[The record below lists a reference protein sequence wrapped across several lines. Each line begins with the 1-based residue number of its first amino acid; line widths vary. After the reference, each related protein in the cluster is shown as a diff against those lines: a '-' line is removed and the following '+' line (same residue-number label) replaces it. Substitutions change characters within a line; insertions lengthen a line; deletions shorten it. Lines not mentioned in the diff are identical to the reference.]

1 MELRAD
7 VRWSKPNVGEGPIL
21 LQKSK
26 IERRRKSRESRFLD
40 VSTAARLCRPD
51 TKVRGRFCVKRCGP
65 TCPRVRN
72 APAALKNFVRQP
84 KDFFN
89 TIDPER
95 TLIAEERPRQRGS
108 EYGLR
113 AGDSELNR
121 CHLRRAKV
129 GSRQLPGPIALRKG
143 DGENARPL
151 LCRTTRKRSFQLRP
165 PSHSGPS
172 SNDSFNQPAVSSTP
186 VTSSG
191 TLP

>member
-1 MELRAD
+1 IVLESELAVPPLSPNGLLRAD
-7 VRWSKPNVGEGPIL
+7 RCQRTAERRPAKALSRIAQLDQRPALPDQCLHSAEADVRPP
-21 LQKSK
+21 
-26 IERRRKSRESRFLD
+26 RRKSGF
-40 VSTAARLCRPD
+40 
-51 TKVRGRFCVKRCGP
+51 
-65 TCPRVRN
+65 
-72 APAALKNFVRQP
+72 
-84 KDFFN
+84 
-89 TIDPER
+89 DPER

-121 CHLRRAKV
+121 CHIRRAKV

-151 LCRTTRKRSFQLRP
+151 LRRTTRKRSLQLRP
-165 PSHSGPS
+165 RSHSGPS
-172 SNDSFNQPAVSSTP
+172 SNDSFNQPAISGPP